1 MKRVAYL
8 INFEHKKWLGG
19 YNLIKNLILIIKKYS
34 NNKIIPVLIV
44 KKNFKSKDLVDY
56 KNIEIIKTNFF
67 SNHSKLQKFI
77 YKIQAIIQ
85 GRCINY
91 EKFFK
96 DKNIDVLSHINVYS
110 NNLILGK
117 KSAVKTLSLIAD
129 FQHHYLPENFSFRQR
144 ILRNLNIY
152 LSCFFSSKILLL
164 SKDGQK
170 DLKKI
175 SKKGFHNSSISR
187 SIFVPPQKKEI
198 INLKL
203 LKKKFNFNSNYFFLP
218 NHYWKHKN
226 HKLVLD
232 SLNFL
237 KKKNRLGNILVL
249 STGSKDD
256 QKGFE
261 IFKKLMEFNK
271 FNNLE
276 KNYRYLGV
284 VSNIELMSLMF
295 HSVAVI
301 NPSEFE
307 GRSSTVE
314 QAKSLGKQ
322 IILSNIKI
330 HKEQKPENAKYFKV
344 DDYKALSIIIENQW
358 YLFDKNKDL
367 KKIDKAY
374 LKFEKN
380 LFKYFLEYKR
390 IINSLFI

>member
-8 INFEHKKWLGG
+8 INFEHTKWLGG

-34 NNKIIPVLIV
+34 NNKIVPVLIV
-44 KKNFKSKDLVDY
+44 KKNFKNKDLIDY
-56 KNIEIIKTNFF
+56 KNIEIVKTNFF
-67 SNHSKLQKFI
+67 SDHSKLQRLF
-77 YKIQAIIQ
+77 YKTQAIIK
-85 GRCINY
+85 GRCTDY
-91 EKFFK
+91 ENFFK

-117 KSAVKTLSLIAD
+117 KSSVKTLSLIAD
-129 FQHHYLPENFSFRQR
+129 FQHHYLQENFSLRQR

-164 SKDGQK
+164 SKDGKK
-170 DLKKI
+170 DLERI
-175 SKKGFHNSSISR
+175 SKNGFRNSRISR
-187 SIFVPPQKKEI
+187 SIFVPPKKKEI
-198 INLKL
+198 LKL
-203 LKKKFNFNSNYFFLP
+203 NILKKKFNFNTNYFFLP

-226 HKLVLD
+226 HKVVLD

-237 KKKNRLGNILVL
+237 KKKNRLGNILIL

-261 IFKKLMEFNK
+261 IFKKLFEFTK
-271 FNNLE
+271 LNNLE
-276 KNYRYLGV
+276 NNYRYLGV

-330 HKEQKPENAKYFKV
+330 HKEQKPADAKYFKV
-344 DDYKALSIIIENQW
+344 DDYKTLSILIENKW
-358 YLFDKNKDL
+358 YSFDKNKDL
-367 KKIDKAY
+367 KKIDNAY
-374 LKFEKN
+374 QKFEKN
-380 LFKYFLEYKR
+380 LLNYFLEYKS
-390 IINSLFI
+390 IINSLFN

>member
-8 INFEHKKWLGG
+8 INFEHTKWLGG

-34 NNKIIPVLIV
+34 NNKIEPVLIV
-44 KKNFKSKDLVDY
+44 KKNFKRKELVDY

-67 SNHSKLQKFI
+67 SDHSKLQKFI
-77 YKIQAIIQ
+77 FKILAIVK
-85 GRCINY
+85 GKCINY
-91 EKFFK
+91 EKFFQ
-96 DKNIDVLSHINVYS
+96 DNNIDVLSHINVYS

-117 KSAVKTLSLIAD
+117 KSSVKTLSLIAD
-129 FQHHYLPENFSFRQR
+129 FQHHYLPENFSLRQR

-164 SKDGQK
+164 SKDGKK
-170 DLKKI
+170 DLKRI
-175 SKKGFHNSSISR
+175 SKKGFRNSSISR
-187 SIFVPPQKKEI
+187 SIFIPPKKKMI
-198 INLKL
+198 LKL
-203 LKKKFNFNSNYFFLP
+203 SILKKKFNFNTNYFFLP

-226 HKLVLD
+226 HKVVLD
-232 SLNFL
+232 SLDYL
-237 KKKNRLGNILVL
+237 KKKNKLGNILIL

-261 IFKKLMEFNK
+261 IFKNLFEFTKL
-271 FNNLE
+271 NNLE
-276 KNYRYLGV
+276 KNYRYLGI

-322 IILSNIKI
+322 VILSNIKI
-330 HKEQKPENAKYFKV
+330 HKEQKPDKAKYFKV
-344 DDYKALSIIIENQW
+344 HDYKALSTIIENKW
-358 YLFDKNKDL
+358 KSFDKNKDL

-380 LFKYFLEYKR
+380 LFRYFLEYKS
-390 IINSLFI
+390 IINTLFK